1 MSLKKYLEKVRFIDW
16 LICTKSTGKQKDL
29 ANRVGV
35 SVSTINEYLNEMK
48 EAGFPIRYCHKRQ
61 TYFYEREGR
70 MVNSL
75 FKEDLGREELKKVN
89 GGMYPILG
97 QLITSYSH
105 PAAS

>member
-1 MSLKKYLEKVRFIDW
+1 MSLKRYLEKLRFIDW

-29 ANRVGV
+29 ADRLGV
-35 SVSTINEYLNEMK
+35 SVSTVNEYLNEMK

-75 FKEDLGREELKKVN
+75 FEERLDREALKKAN
-89 GGMYPILG
+89 GGAYPVYEHPV
-97 QLITSYSH
+97 TSYLSVVR
-105 PAAS
+105 